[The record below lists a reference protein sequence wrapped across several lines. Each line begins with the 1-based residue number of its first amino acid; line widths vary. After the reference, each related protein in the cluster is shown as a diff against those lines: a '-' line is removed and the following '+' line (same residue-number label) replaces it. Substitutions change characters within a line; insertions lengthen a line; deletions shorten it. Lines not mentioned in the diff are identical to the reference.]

1 MDNIVD
7 YLVILFFIITF
18 IASAFKKKKKSDA
31 KLEEQQSQGRISD
44 NLDSEQDGRKS
55 VKPQEQKV
63 INPLEE
69 FFKFQ
74 TIIQPEPQK
83 PVSEVD
89 AYFEEAQKRSAE
101 LEAVKEKEELR
112 SIKSDE
118 MKLEAHRKVRE
129 KSRNDF
135 AKLNQMDIEKRTNR
149 RAIAIKE
156 KFKNSNTIRDFII
169 VQEILNK
176 PKALRR

>member
-18 IASAFKKKKKSDA
+18 LASAFKKKKKNDA
-31 KLEEQQSQGRISD
+31 KLVEQQSRERVLD
-44 NLDSEQDGRKS
+44 NLDSEQESRKS
-55 VKPQEQKV
+55 VKPREQKA

-83 PVSEVD
+83 PKSEVD
-89 AYFEEAQKRSAE
+89 AYFEEALKRSAE
-101 LEAVKEKEELR
+101 LEASKEKKELR

-118 MKLEAHRKVRE
+118 INLEAHRKVRE
-129 KSRNDF
+129 KSRSDF
-135 AKLNQMDIEKRTNR
+135 AKLNQMDIDKRTNK
-149 RAIAIKE
+149 RAIEIKE